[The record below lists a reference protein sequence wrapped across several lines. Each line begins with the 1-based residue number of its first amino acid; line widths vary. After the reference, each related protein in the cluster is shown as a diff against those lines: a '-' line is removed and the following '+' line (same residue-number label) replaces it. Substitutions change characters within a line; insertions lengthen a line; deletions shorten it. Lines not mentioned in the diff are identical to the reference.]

1 MPTAAHVNTKLIFNR
16 SGAIPSMQHSA
27 QPEHLLFVVSA
38 PSGGGKTTLCREV
51 LGRMPDIAFSI
62 SNTTR
67 PPRSGE
73 VNGKNYFFV
82 SPQQFQEDLDKGRMA
97 EWTEIYGN
105 CYGTSRQ
112 TIEDLFA
119 RGCDILFDIDEPGAR
134 QLKEAY
140 PSVITVLV
148 LPPSL
153 QVLRQRLIERGTE
166 EGEALERRL
175 QRAREEIEAMRWY
188 DYVVIN
194 DTIPEAAD
202 QLQSVIIS
210 ERCRRNRHRIEELL
224 A

>member
-1 MPTAAHVNTKLIFNR
+1 
-16 SGAIPSMQHSA
+16 MQHTA

-51 LGRMPDIAFSI
+51 LARMTNLAFSI
-62 SNTTR
+62 SHTTR

-73 VNGKNYFFV
+73 VDGKNYFFV
-82 SPQQFQEDLDKGRMA
+82 SPQQFQEGLDNGRMA

-105 CYGTSRQ
+105 RYGTARK

-134 QLKEAY
+134 QLKQAY

-153 QVLRQRLIERGTE
+153 PVLRQRLIERGTE
-166 EGEALERRL
+166 EGAALERRL
-175 QRAREEIEAMRWY
+175 KKASEEIEAMRWY

-202 QLQSVIIS
+202 QLQAVITS
-210 ERCRRNRHRIEELL
+210 ERCRHNRKSIEDIL

>member
-1 MPTAAHVNTKLIFNR
+1 
-16 SGAIPSMQHSA
+16 MQHIA
-27 QPEHLLFVVSA
+27 QPEHLMLVVSA

-51 LGRMPDIAFSI
+51 LGRMSDLAFSI
-62 SNTTR
+62 SHTTR
-67 PPRSGE
+67 PPRSNE

-82 SPQQFQEDLDKGRMA
+82 SPQQFQDDLDKGRMA

-105 CYGTSRQ
+105 RYGTART

-134 QLKEAY
+134 QLKLAY

-153 QVLRQRLIERGTE
+153 PVLRQRLIERGTE
-166 EGEALERRL
+166 QGAALERRL
-175 QRAREEIEAMRWY
+175 KRAAEEIEAMRWY
-188 DYVVIN
+188 DFVVIN
-194 DTIPEAAD
+194 DTIAAAAD
-202 QLQSVIIS
+202 QLQAIIIS
-210 ERCRRNRHRIEELL
+210 ERCRRNRNSIEELL

>member
-1 MPTAAHVNTKLIFNR
+1 
-16 SGAIPSMQHSA
+16 MQHIA
-27 QPEHLLFVVSA
+27 QPEHLMLVVSA

-51 LGRMPDIAFSI
+51 LGRMSDLAFSI
-62 SNTTR
+62 SHTTR
-67 PPRSGE
+67 PPRSNE

-82 SPQQFQEDLDKGRMA
+82 SPQQFQNDLDKGRMA

-105 CYGTSRQ
+105 RYGTARQ

-134 QLKEAY
+134 QLKQAY

-153 QVLRQRLIERGTE
+153 PVLRQRLIERGTE
-166 EGEALERRL
+166 QGAALERRL
-175 QRAREEIEAMRWY
+175 KRAAEEIEAMRWY
-188 DYVVIN
+188 DFVVIN
-194 DTIPEAAD
+194 DTIAAAAD
-202 QLQSVIIS
+202 QLQAIIIS
-210 ERCRRNRHRIEELL
+210 ERCRRNRNSIEELL

>member
-1 MPTAAHVNTKLIFNR
+1 
-16 SGAIPSMQHSA
+16 MQHIP
-27 QPEHLLFVVSA
+27 QPEHLMFVVSA

-51 LGRMPDIAFSI
+51 LGRMPDLAFSI
-62 SNTTR
+62 SHTTR

-73 VNGKNYFFV
+73 VNGKNYFFI
-82 SPQQFQEDLDKGRMA
+82 SPQQFQEDLDNGRMA

-105 CYGTSRQ
+105 RYGTARQ

-134 QLKEAY
+134 QLKQAY

-153 QVLRQRLIERGTE
+153 PILRQRLIERGTE
-166 EGEALERRL
+166 EGAALERRL
-175 QRAREEIEAMRWY
+175 KRAAEEIEAMRWY

-194 DTIPEAAD
+194 DTITAAAD
-202 QLQSVIIS
+202 KLQAIIIS
-210 ERCRRNRHRIEELL
+210 ERCRRNRHSIEELL

>member
-1 MPTAAHVNTKLIFNR
+1 MHTP
-16 SGAIPSMQHSA
+16 A
-27 QPEHLLFVVSA
+27 QPEHLMCVVSA

-51 LGRMPDIAFSI
+51 LGRMSNLAFSI
-62 SNTTR
+62 SHTTR
-67 PPRSGE
+67 PPRSNE
-73 VNGKNYFFV
+73 VNGKNYFFI

-105 CYGTSRQ
+105 RYGTARK

-134 QLKEAY
+134 QLKQAY

-153 QVLRQRLIERGTE
+153 PVLRQRLIERGTE
-166 EGEALERRL
+166 QGAALERRL
-175 QRAREEIEAMRWY
+175 KRAAEEIEAMRWY
-188 DYVVIN
+188 DFVVIN
-194 DTIPEAAD
+194 DTIAAAAD
-202 QLQSVIIS
+202 QLQAIIIS
-210 ERCRRNRHRIEELL
+210 ERCRRNRNSIEELL

>member
-1 MPTAAHVNTKLIFNR
+1 MQNT
-16 SGAIPSMQHSA
+16 

-51 LGRMPDIAFSI
+51 LGRMTNLAFSI
-62 SNTTR
+62 SHTTR

-73 VNGKNYFFV
+73 VDGKNYFFV
-82 SPQQFQEDLDKGRMA
+82 SPQQFQEDLDNGRMA

-105 CYGTSRQ
+105 RYGTARQ

-134 QLKEAY
+134 QLKQAY

-153 QVLRQRLIERGTE
+153 PVLRQRLIERGTE
-166 EGEALERRL
+166 EGAALERRL
-175 QRAREEIEAMRWY
+175 KRA
-188 DYVVIN
+188 
-194 DTIPEAAD
+194 
-202 QLQSVIIS
+202 S
-210 ERCRRNRHRIEELL
+210 RRD
-224 A
+224 